1 LPGIS
6 TQTKLRALSD
16 QVEPFGLDLRYQ
28 WVGPMSVIAGV
39 CGALPPYRYSQ
50 RELTDFFVS
59 IPEFEGYEDIVRQL
73 HTSAKVNSRHL
84 VLPLD
89 MYPRLTDFGA
99 ANRIFIEKA
108 VDLGCEALVGALNE
122 AGLQPQDLDVL
133 ITTTVSGLAVPSLDA
148 RIAGR
153 LGLRDDVRRMP
164 LFGLG
169 CVAGA
174 AGVGRLRDYL
184 RGVPDSV
191 AALISVE
198 LCSLS
203 YPGYKPSPA
212 GLVGSALFADGAAA
226 VVAVGERRAEQVGAA
241 GPDIIDSRSHLYPD
255 SLRTMGFDLGA
266 AGFELVLSKDVA
278 EVVEQYIAEDVSAF
292 LGRHGLST
300 TDIGAWVTHP
310 GGPKILDA
318 ITESLDLP
326 PEALELTWRSLGEIG
341 NLSSASVLHVLR
353 DTIAKKPRSG
363 SPGLMLAMGP
373 GFCSELVLLRWH

>member
-1 LPGIS
+1 
-6 TQTKLRALSD
+6 
-16 QVEPFGLDLRYQ
+16 
-28 WVGPMSVIAGV
+28 MSVIAGV
-39 CGALPPYRYSQ
+39 FGALPNYRYSQ
-50 RELTDFFVS
+50 QEITETFVN

-73 HTSAKVNSRHL
+73 YASAKVNSRHV

-89 MYPRLTDFGA
+89 TYLKLTDFGEV
-99 ANRIFIEKA
+99 NRIFIEKA
-108 VDLGCEALVGALNE
+108 VDLGCEALSGALNE
-122 AGLQPQDLDVL
+122 AGLQPRDLDVL
-133 ITTTVSGLAVPSLDA
+133 ITTTVTGLAVPSLDA

-153 LGLRDDVRRMP
+153 LGLRDDVRRVP

-174 AGVGRLRDYL
+174 AGVARLHDFL
-184 RGVPDSV
+184 RGAPDRV

-198 LCSLS
+198 LCSLIV
-203 YPGYKPSPA
+203 PGHKPSPA

-226 VVAVGERRAEQVGAA
+226 VVAVGERRAEQGLQSRAC
-241 GPDIIDSRSHLYPD
+241 GPRIIDSRSHLYPN

-278 EVVEQYIAEDVSAF
+278 EVVEQYIAEDVTTF
-292 LGRHGLST
+292 LGAHGLST
-300 TDIGAWVTHP
+300 ADVGAWVSHP

-318 ITESLDLP
+318 ITQALDLP
-326 PEALELTWRSLGEIG
+326 PDALELTWRSLGEIG

-353 DTIAKKPRSG
+353 DTIAKKPPSG

-373 GFCSELVLLRWH
+373 GFCSELVLLRWP